1 MHAHIHKKSLY
12 YSLQEN
18 KGKIRQTTKW
28 LIFFSSLISVV
39 LLVLAFLFFD
49 NEYTYIIALISG
61 YVIYLGCTIF
71 SLWHIRKKIKE
82 KLKTLK

>member
-28 LIFFSSLISVV
+28 LIFFSTVISVV
-39 LLVLAFLFFD
+39 LLTLAFLFFD
-49 NEYTYIIALISG
+49 EKYTYIIALISG

-71 SLWHIRKKIKE
+71 SLWHTHKKIKQKIK
-82 KLKTLK
+82 KL

>member
-18 KGKIRQTTKW
+18 KGKIKQTTKW

-39 LLVLAFLFFD
+39 LLAVAFLFF
-49 NEYTYIIALISG
+49 NEKYTYIIALISG
-61 YVIYLGCTIF
+61 YVIYLGYTIF
-71 SLWHIRKKIKE
+71 SLWHTHKKIKQKIK
-82 KLKTLK
+82 KL